1 MSTNK
6 LFNNKTNSDNFLKDF
21 LKSNES
27 KIDKVRQENVMI
39 NCECNIRIFK
49 DFEVKVKQDLNFL
62 RFFNIKIK
70 DVIKEESLLVEQK
83 T

>member
-1 MSTNK
+1 MLNSCSEYCSCVWLTLFLLCLVGMSTNK

-39 NCECNIRIFK
+39 NCECSCG
-49 DFEVKVKQDLNFL
+49 LNYCVWVCTFTNQ
-62 RFFNIKIK
+62 F
-70 DVIKEESLLVEQK
+70 
-83 T
+83 

>member
-1 MSTNK
+1 MCISFVFVEWITNK

-39 NCECNIRIFK
+39 NCECSCG
-49 DFEVKVKQDLNFL
+49 LNYCVWVCTFTNQ
-62 RFFNIKIK
+62 F
-70 DVIKEESLLVEQK
+70 
-83 T
+83 